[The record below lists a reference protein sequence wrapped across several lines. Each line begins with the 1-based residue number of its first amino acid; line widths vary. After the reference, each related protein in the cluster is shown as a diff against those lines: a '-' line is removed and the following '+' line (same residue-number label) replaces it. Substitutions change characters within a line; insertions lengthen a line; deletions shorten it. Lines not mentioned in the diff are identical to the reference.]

1 MGQKTHPYGFRIGYN
16 RTWKSRFYF
25 EGKDYTNC
33 LHEDLEI
40 RKLIKEGKEL
50 KSLSDAQI
58 SEVEIE
64 RTGNKIRIDIATAK
78 PGVIIGKKGQEVDK
92 LREILQ
98 KRTGKPVFIN
108 IIEIQ
113 RPELDAQLV
122 AESIASKLERRVS
135 FRRAA
140 KRAIESALRY
150 GALGIKIR
158 ISGRI
163 GGAEIAKSIWY
174 QEGRLPLQTLRAS
187 IDYGFA
193 ESFTT
198 YGVIGVKVW
207 IYKGDQY
214 KEKFRRI

>member
-25 EGKDYTNC
+25 EGKEYTNY
-33 LHEDLEI
+33 LHEDLKI
-40 RKLIKEGKEL
+40 RNFLKQDKKLKE
-50 KSLSDAQI
+50 AQI
-58 SEVEIE
+58 SDVEIE
-64 RTGNKIRIDIATAK
+64 RTGNKIRIDISTAR

-92 LREILQ
+92 LRETLQ
-98 KRTGKPVFIN
+98 KMTGKPVFIN

-122 AESIASKLERRVS
+122 SESIANKLERRIA
-135 FRRAA
+135 FRRAV
-140 KRAIESALRY
+140 KRAIESALRF
-150 GALGIKIR
+150 GALGIKVR
-158 ISGRI
+158 VSGRI
-163 GGAEIAKSIWY
+163 AGAEIARSVWY

-193 ESFTT
+193 QSYTT
-198 YGVIGVKVW
+198 YGILGIKVW

-214 KEKFRRI
+214 KEKFRKI

>member
-16 RTWKSRFYF
+16 RTWKSIFYF
-25 EGKDYTNC
+25 EGKDYTNF
-33 LHEDLEI
+33 LHEDLKIHKFLKENK
-40 RKLIKEGKEL
+40 KLKE
-50 KSLSDAQI
+50 AQI
-58 SEVEIE
+58 SDVEIE
-64 RTGNKIRIDIATAK
+64 RSGNKIKIDISTAR

-92 LREILQ
+92 LREVLQ
-98 KRTGKPVFIN
+98 KMTGKPVYIN

-122 AESIASKLERRVS
+122 AESIANKLERRIA
-135 FRRAA
+135 FRRAV
-140 KRAIESALRY
+140 KRAIESALRF
-150 GALGIKIR
+150 GALGIKVR
-158 ISGRI
+158 VSGRI
-163 GGAEIAKSIWY
+163 GGAEIAKSVWY

-193 ESFTT
+193 QSYTT

-214 KEKFRRI
+214 KEKFRKI

>member
-16 RTWKSRFYF
+16 RTWKSIFYF
-25 EGKDYTNC
+25 EGKDYTNF
-33 LHEDLEI
+33 LHEDLKIHKFLKENK
-40 RKLIKEGKEL
+40 KLKE
-50 KSLSDAQI
+50 AQI
-58 SEVEIE
+58 SDVEIE
-64 RTGNKIRIDIATAK
+64 RSGNKIKIDISTAR

-92 LREILQ
+92 LRELLQ
-98 KRTGKPVFIN
+98 KMTGKPVYIN

-122 AESIASKLERRVS
+122 AESIANKLERRIA
-135 FRRAA
+135 FRRAV
-140 KRAIESALRY
+140 KRAIESALRF
-150 GALGIKIR
+150 GALGIKVR
-158 ISGRI
+158 VSGRI
-163 GGAEIAKSIWY
+163 GGAEIAKSVWY

-193 ESFTT
+193 QSYTT

-214 KEKFRRI
+214 KEKFRKI

>member
-16 RTWKSRFYF
+16 RTWKSIFYF
-25 EGKDYTNC
+25 EGKDYTSF
-33 LHEDLEI
+33 LHEDLKIHKFLKENK
-40 RKLIKEGKEL
+40 KLKE
-50 KSLSDAQI
+50 AQI
-58 SEVEIE
+58 SDVEIE
-64 RTGNKIRIDIATAK
+64 RSGNKIKIDISTAR

-92 LREILQ
+92 LRELLQ
-98 KRTGKPVFIN
+98 KMTGKPVYIN

-122 AESIASKLERRVS
+122 AESIANKLERRIA
-135 FRRAA
+135 FRRAV
-140 KRAIESALRY
+140 KRAIESALRF
-150 GALGIKIR
+150 GALGIKVR
-158 ISGRI
+158 VSGRI
-163 GGAEIAKSIWY
+163 GGAEIAKSVWY

-193 ESFTT
+193 QSYTT

-214 KEKFRRI
+214 KEKFRKI

>member
-16 RTWKSRFYF
+16 RTWKSIFYF
-25 EGKDYTNC
+25 EGKDYTNY
-33 LHEDLEI
+33 LHEDLKIHKFLKENK
-40 RKLIKEGKEL
+40 KLKE
-50 KSLSDAQI
+50 AQI
-58 SEVEIE
+58 SDVEIE
-64 RTGNKIRIDIATAK
+64 RSGNKIKIDISTAR

-92 LREILQ
+92 LRELLQ
-98 KRTGKPVFIN
+98 KMTGKPVYIN

-122 AESIASKLERRVS
+122 SESIANKLERRIA
-135 FRRAA
+135 FRRAV
-140 KRAIESALRY
+140 KRAIESALRF
-150 GALGIKIR
+150 GALGIKVR
-158 ISGRI
+158 VSGRI
-163 GGAEIAKSIWY
+163 GGAEIAKSVWY

-193 ESFTT
+193 QSYTT

-214 KEKFRRI
+214 KEKFRKI